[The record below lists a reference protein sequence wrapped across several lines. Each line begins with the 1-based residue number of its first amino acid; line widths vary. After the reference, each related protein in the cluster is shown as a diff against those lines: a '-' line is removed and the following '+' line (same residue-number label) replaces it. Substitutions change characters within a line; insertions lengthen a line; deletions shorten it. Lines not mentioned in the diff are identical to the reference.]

1 MDKII
6 GDEIIIANS
15 GTFKGYYGLTGK
27 PIAAGIQAYIDMVN
41 SEGGIYGRSL
51 RLVHIDDEYDADK
64 AVECFRELVEKENAF
79 AYVSHFGAP
88 AVNATLD
95 LIKRKGIPTLGFA
108 TSIGRIYV
116 ENAQTYEQGS
126 NCYPIQPIYIVE
138 GRMMVAHCRSLFH
151 ASKIAVLYTDDD
163 TGRDLTSGIQVQ
175 CRRIGMNFVSYMI
188 ALDMSNLAAS
198 IEKIKSEEDA
208 DCVIVAASQA
218 FFARIVG
225 EMADQDL
232 SRPVLTTYLNSIVT
246 VAEETDKRVRGKFD
260 IYAMSW
266 LNYQDE
272 RMDNLEESALWLGE
286 YAMNGYAHCGWICTD
301 FLCEGLKRMGPGIP
315 RWEDFPAVME
325 RAPIKIAFG
334 GKVDYSGGRRIGTT
348 DLCLVQLDLGM
359 PTGWRLVEGLKSM
372 NELLGTF

>member
-15 GTFKGYYGLTGK
+15 GTFKGRYGLTGK
-27 PIAAGIQAYIDMVN
+27 PIAAGIQAYIDMIN
-41 SEGGIYGRSL
+41 SDGGIYGRSL
-51 RLVHIDDEYDADK
+51 RLVHIDDEYNSYK
-64 AVECFRELVEKENAF
+64 AVECFHELTEKHNAF

-88 AVNATLD
+88 AVSATLD
-95 LIKRKGIPTLGFA
+95 LIKQKGIPTLGFA

-116 ENAQTYEQGS
+116 ENAKTYEQGS
-126 NCYPIQPIYIVE
+126 NCYPIQPIYILE
-138 GRMMVAHCRSLFH
+138 GRMMVAHCCSLFH
-151 ASKIAVLYTDDD
+151 AKKIAVLYMEDE
-163 TGRDLTSGIQVQ
+163 TGRDLNSGIQVQ
-175 CRRIGMNFVSYMI
+175 CRRVGLNFISYMI
-188 ALDMSNLAAS
+188 SLDMANLAAS
-198 IEKIKSEEDA
+198 IERIKAENI

-218 FFARIVG
+218 FFADVVG
-225 EMADQDL
+225 KMAELDL
-232 SRPVLTTYLNSIVT
+232 CRPVLTTYLNSIVT
-246 VAEETDKRVRGKFD
+246 IAEEAEKRVHGKFD

-325 RAPIKIAFG
+325 RAPLNIAFG
-334 GKVDYSGGRRIGTT
+334 GMVDYAGGRRIGTT